1 MLFEMLSFQQKI
13 TRRAKTWSQPDL
25 QRGSSTISST
35 TRTPGSPFKILHS
48 RAPWRFPAGERVGAG
63 GGASRPGPGGERGAA
78 LHPGPSLALRA
89 SCLTALTC
97 NCQPRASPV
106 NDCACEEA
114 QWGPLHAGLVSRV
127 GAVLLDCLE
136 RLTLTRGA

>member
-1 MLFEMLSFQQKI
+1 MRKLGASLTSRGEVQRSHPP
-13 TRRAKTWSQPDL
+13 RACQEARSRFCTPAL
-25 QRGSSTISST
+25 RGD
-35 TRTPGSPFKILHS
+35 S
-48 RAPWRFPAGERVGAG
+48 RLASAWVLA

-114 QWGPLHAGLVSRV
+114 QWGPLHTGLVSRV